1 MLQSRGI
8 RFSYGREKQF
18 AFPDLDCARGEQLL
32 LLGQSGTG
40 KTTLLHLLS
49 GLLRPDAG
57 SITIDGL
64 DICTLR
70 NNALDKYRGEKIGI
84 VFQTAHFVASLT
96 VLENL
101 LLPQFF
107 TGNRPSEEKAL
118 GLLRR
123 LNLEHKS
130 KAYPS
135 KLSIGEQQRA
145 AIARSLMNDPALI
158 FADEP
163 SSALDDRNTNEVLNL
178 LVEQSSAAGAALV
191 VVTHDQRVRNVI
203 SRAISL

>member
-1 MLQSRGI
+1 MLKSRGI
-8 RFSYGREKQF
+8 RFSYSGEKEF
-18 AFPDLDCARGEQLL
+18 VFPNLDCGRGEQLL

-57 SITIDGL
+57 SIEIDGV
-64 DICTLR
+64 DICSLR

-84 VFQTAHFVASLT
+84 VFQTAHFVASLS

-101 LLPQFF
+101 LLPQFL
-107 TGNRPSEEKAL
+107 TGRRPSEEKAL
-118 GLLRR
+118 GLLQR
-123 LNLEHKS
+123 LNLGHKS

-135 KLSIGEQQRA
+135 RLSIGEQQRA
-145 AIARSLMNDPALI
+145 AIARALMNDPVLI

-163 SSALDDRNTNEVLNL
+163 SSALDDRNTHEVLNL
-178 LVEQSSAAGAALV
+178 LVEQSSAARAALV

-203 SRAISL
+203 NKAISL